1 MKSFRFNRLLA
12 VAALAL
18 GFSVR
23 AHTQD
28 VAFPFRMGSG
38 FPGDVTRTRPFTIY
52 AELGNTT
59 SQAPR
64 LHGDP
69 VLVNSADNTVRGL
82 IAGDGSATPLAIYGI
97 VARPYPFQQTSGGPN
112 ATIGASAPPVG
123 GIIDVCRAGVIIGKL
138 PAGAT
143 VVKGGTVY
151 AWAAAT
157 SGNNIQGSFVAAA
170 NSTNTVTI
178 TNAKW
183 RGPADANGY
192 VEIEIWPA

>member
-1 MKSFRFNRLLA
+1 MKFFRLNRLAA
-12 VAALAL
+12 VVALAL
-18 GFSVR
+18 GMTAR

-28 VAFPFRMGSG
+28 VAFPFRMGVG

-52 AELGNTT
+52 PVLGNTT
-59 SQAPR
+59 SQTPR

-69 VLVNSADNTVRGL
+69 VLVNAADNTVRGL

-97 VARPYPFQQTSGGPN
+97 VARPYPFQQASGGPN
-112 ATIGASAPPVG
+112 AAIGASAPPVG
-123 GIIDVCRAGVIIGKL
+123 GIMDVCRQGVIIGKL

-143 VVKGGTVY
+143 VAKGGTVY

-157 SGNNIQGSFVAAA
+157 AGNNIQGGFVAAA

-183 RGPADANGY
+183 LGPADANGY